1 MAITHDGRV
10 AGSVSGGCV
19 EGAVVEIAQRV
30 IRTGEGEQ
38 AHFGV
43 ADETAWS
50 VGLACGGSIDVA
62 VEPFDPATFDA
73 VTRALADN
81 QSAATVTVLASMPVR
96 RTVIVDGGES
106 SGSLGDAAA
115 DRWAREVAALGF
127 ADGKSRRVAAAGD
140 PTTEIFVDV
149 ATPPPTL
156 VMVGGVHIA
165 VALDALAR
173 SLGYRTVV
181 VDPRAAFGSAERF
194 PHVDRLLGEWP
205 DDALRGLRLSSATA
219 VAVLTHD
226 PKLDDPALFVA
237 LRSRAF
243 YVGALGSRKT
253 QEKRRV
259 RLLEAGITPA
269 EFGRLRAPI
278 GIDLG
283 GRSPEEIALSV
294 LAQIVAVRNG
304 KDPLPQEERK

>member
-1 MAITHDGRV
+1 MAVTDDGRV

-38 AHFGV
+38 ARFGI
-43 ADETAWS
+43 ADETAWA

-73 VTRALADN
+73 VTSALSTG
-81 QSAATVTVLASMPVR
+81 QSVATVTALGSKPTR

-115 DRWAREVAALGF
+115 DRWAREAAALGF
-127 ADGKSRRVAAAGD
+127 ADGKSRRVAAPGD
-140 PTTEIFVDV
+140 PVTEIFVDV

-156 VMVGGVHIA
+156 VIVGGVHIA

-173 SLGYRTVV
+173 SVGYRTIV

-194 PHVDRLLGEWP
+194 PHVDQLIGEWP
-205 DDALRGLRLSSATA
+205 DDALRGLRLSSMTA

-253 QEKRRV
+253 QEKRRA

-269 EFGRLRAPI
+269 EFDRLRAPI

-304 KDPLPQEERK
+304 KDPLPQEERT